1 MGILSYNI
9 FKNKEFPEPPA
20 MWSIF
25 NSSPETLPH
34 TAGGHIQFTILYL
47 HKRCTTEQNNFHSL
61 TRWPGSCQT
70 KHPQVHRNTHTHLLQ
85 SDSYLIVSCWVS
97 MITWS
102 QRLVLQDKK
111 TKSECSGCK
120 EWKPSNYTSVLT
132 QPKTR
137 TRMKQGKKEQRLK
150 HAANFLL
157 PMQANIPKFSPT
169 YCWVVQKENKKIKAI
184 KISIN

>member
-1 MGILSYNI
+1 MFIDSEEIQRKLRMGILSYNI

-120 EWKPSNYTSVLT
+120 ECKPIYLRLIFTYILLSCA
-132 QPKTR
+132 K
-137 TRMKQGKKEQRLK
+137 GKKKNQSHKNK
-150 HAANFLL
+150 HKLNL
-157 PMQANIPKFSPT
+157 PYPL
-169 YCWVVQKENKKIKAI
+169 
-184 KISIN
+184 